1 MGTGSFG
8 SVFWEGGRKKVFLPV
23 SDIFIWYI
31 YRQKSG
37 SCVWWSRIRDEG
49 MNPFFSYRNILLS
62 GNFMDALILHTALFI
77 YQGVWIEWIAGAL
90 NPCSRVKLPDTPP
103 KRTAGGL
110 FPHMEK
116 GSSLWRQVR
125 RVPPRVFPSIRKK
138 YASVVHHESGLSAF
152 PHVRENLWTGIR

>member
-1 MGTGSFG
+1 M
-8 SVFWEGGRKKVFLPV
+8 VK
-23 SDIFIWYI
+23 
-31 YRQKSG
+31 
-37 SCVWWSRIRDEG
+37 RIRDEG

-110 FPHMEK
+110 FPHLEK
-116 GSSLWRQVR
+116 GSSL
-125 RVPPRVFPSIRKK
+125 
-138 YASVVHHESGLSAF
+138 
-152 PHVRENLWTGIR
+152 